1 MAIYLDY
8 LFNIVNPFINT
19 IFGLLALYYILK
31 SESKVWFWSGFFIGI
46 FWFWWISLSFKN
58 YGFIWAMPIGIILT
72 ALIYG
77 GLFYILAKISEL
89 IYNRWVELSIKSI
102 ALFTLS
108 YIHPFGFDWLKMEL
122 IFTNSYI
129 GVMKWQFLIVVT
141 STALAIYRR
150 NLLYITFVIFAF
162 PFYNHFRDYRTP
174 DSRIRV
180 TNFYINVKDKWNI
193 ELQQKHID
201 MVIEEIERGIDRGD
215 RVIIFPESIF
225 PLFLNQSESLMTLLE
240 ALSNEI
246 TIIAGGLYIDGDNN
260 PKNTTYIFKDGTFQ
274 IASKAVLVPFGEY
287 NPLPSWLGDII
298 NRVFFDGAPDYVSSL
313 KVTDYTID
321 GVKYRN
327 AICYEGTSEKL
338 YRDNPKNMILI
349 SNNGWV
355 VPSVE
360 PTLQKIILQYYSK
373 RYGTLIYHSVNMSPS
388 YTVCNGEIFNLP
400 SP

>member
-1 MAIYLDY
+1 M
-8 LFNIVNPFINT
+8 V
-19 IFGLLALYYILK
+19 
-31 SESKVWFWSGFFIGI
+31 
-46 FWFWWISLSFKN
+46 
-58 YGFIWAMPIGIILT
+58 
-72 ALIYG
+72 
-77 GLFYILAKISEL
+77 
-89 IYNRWVELSIKSI
+89 
-102 ALFTLS
+102 
-108 YIHPFGFDWLKMEL
+108 KMEL

-180 TNFYINVKDKWNI
+180 TNFYINVRDKWNI

-260 PKNTTYIFKDGTFQ
+260 PKNTSISSFKGW
-274 IASKAVLVPFGEY
+274 
-287 NPLPSWLGDII
+287 N
-298 NRVFFDGAPDYVSSL
+298 
-313 KVTDYTID
+313 
-321 GVKYRN
+321 
-327 AICYEGTSEKL
+327 
-338 YRDNPKNMILI
+338 I
-349 SNNGWV
+349 SD
-355 VPSVE
+355 S
-360 PTLQKIILQYYSK
+360 T
-373 RYGTLIYHSVNMSPS
+373 
-388 YTVCNGEIFNLP
+388 
-400 SP
+400 

>member
-1 MAIYLDY
+1 
-8 LFNIVNPFINT
+8 
-19 IFGLLALYYILK
+19 
-31 SESKVWFWSGFFIGI
+31 
-46 FWFWWISLSFKN
+46 
-58 YGFIWAMPIGIILT
+58 
-72 ALIYG
+72 
-77 GLFYILAKISEL
+77 
-89 IYNRWVELSIKSI
+89 
-102 ALFTLS
+102 
-108 YIHPFGFDWLKMEL
+108 MEL

-180 TNFYINVKDKWNI
+180 TNFYINVRDKWNI

-215 RVIIFPESIF
+215 GVIIFPESIF

-246 TIIAGGLYIDGDNN
+246 TIITGGLYIDGDNN

-327 AICYEGTSEKL
+327 AYAMRGHLRNYIET
-338 YRDNPKNMILI
+338 NPKNYD
-349 SNNGWV
+349 
-355 VPSVE
+355 
-360 PTLQKIILQYYSK
+360 TLYP
-373 RYGTLIYHSVNMSPS
+373 N
-388 YTVCNGEIFNLP
+388 
-400 SP
+400 

>member
-1 MAIYLDY
+1 M
-8 LFNIVNPFINT
+8 VKRIN
-19 IFGLLALYYILK
+19 
-31 SESKVWFWSGFFIGI
+31 
-46 FWFWWISLSFKN
+46 
-58 YGFIWAMPIGIILT
+58 
-72 ALIYG
+72 
-77 GLFYILAKISEL
+77 
-89 IYNRWVELSIKSI
+89 
-102 ALFTLS
+102 
-108 YIHPFGFDWLKMEL
+108 
-122 IFTNSYI
+122 
-129 GVMKWQFLIVVT
+129 
-141 STALAIYRR
+141 
-150 NLLYITFVIFAF
+150 
-162 PFYNHFRDYRTP
+162 
-174 DSRIRV
+174 
-180 TNFYINVKDKWNI
+180 WNNKK
-193 ELQQKHID
+193 LQQKHID

-349 SNNGWV
+349 SNNGWSFHLLNRLCRKLYFNTTV
-355 VPSVE
+355 RGMGHLYT
-360 PTLQKIILQYYSK
+360 TLSICPPHILYVME
-373 RYGTLIYHSVNMSPS
+373 RYLTSLPP
-388 YTVCNGEIFNLP
+388 NLN
-400 SP
+400 SFRHTHTSFRHYRRQA